1 MIIFSADCFK
11 NSLTFITYATD
22 QKFPC
27 ASNDFLHL
35 KNNQDQGL
43 LRLDVSCRRNSVQT
57 KIHFVPINII
67 YYEAMKFMAKISKT
81 INK

>member
-11 NSLTFITYATD
+11 NRLTFITYATD
-22 QKFPC
+22 QKFAC

-43 LRLDVSCRRNSVQT
+43 LRLLLLTALIGKKELLDVSCRRNFKNS
-57 KIHFVPINII
+57 
-67 YYEAMKFMAKISKT
+67 
-81 INK
+81 